1 VSSDLRELLQS
12 SLGAGYR
19 LSRELGGGGMA
30 KVFVADDPAVG
41 RRVVVK
47 VLAPDL
53 AAGVNVDRFK
63 REIQVAVSLHHPR
76 IVPVYSAGQSGD
88 DLLYYTMPYIEG
100 ETLRAL
106 IARECQL
113 PLDRALAITRD
124 VAEAL
129 EYAHQQNIVH
139 RDIKPE
145 NILIERETGRAVVTD
160 FGIARAIERAADI
173 TTVTSTGLTLGTPT
187 YMSPEQAGAEKH
199 LDGRSDIYSLGCV
212 LYEML
217 AGAPPFNGPTARAI
231 IARHMTEPPPPIRVV
246 RPDLPQGAAILIERM
261 LAKVPAGRL
270 PTAAALVSA
279 IDHYDTLTLPPV
291 RSGRGAWIAA
301 AAIAALAALAGGLSL
316 ATRSQSRQE
325 AVRDPKKIAV
335 LYLEAP
341 RGDSQLVTVARGIT
355 RDLIYTLARV
365 PELSLVSEPG
375 IRQFSGRTPPDSVG
389 HVLGV
394 GTVVYGA
401 LDARGDSIQV
411 DVHLAD
417 AASLLEEGAVRLT
430 YARSSL
436 LSLRD
441 TIVQEVAGR
450 LRNRLGTT
458 VQLREWQAGT
468 RSVVAWE
475 LRQRAEELIAREAEL
490 RHRPE
495 DLPQQSL
502 LLGRADSLLAA
513 ASVADPQWGEPLIER
528 GWVMYR
534 RAVPEPNVARTV
546 VLLDSARRFA
556 ESALTRNSGD
566 ARALELRGSIHYQ
579 RWSVSPRSES
589 VLLLDSA
596 ASDLRA
602 ATALSPRLARAWS
615 TLSAVLSL
623 KGDNPGAMDA
633 ARRAL
638 DTDAFLRNAPSSL
651 ERLVLA
657 YLFAEQYDSAR
668 TLCDQTMRRFPT
680 DNVAIACDLDVL
692 GWSGRGAQDVARTWA
707 AVRRTESAGN
717 WPLIAGVSPHG
728 RLYVAA
734 VLARS
739 GLSDSAR
746 AVYRATQGVLR
757 ASRQEEDFLINEA
770 YVLTML
776 GEQNA
781 ALALLERAAGAAR
794 SLPVEIARLPWFRS
808 LRGNPRFQQL
818 ARSR

>member
-47 VLAPDL
+47 VLSPDL

-76 IVPVYSAGQSGD
+76 IVPVLSAGQSGD

-113 PLDRALAITRD
+113 PLDRALAITHD

-129 EYAHQQNIVH
+129 QYAHEQNIVH

-145 NILIERETGRAVVTD
+145 NILIEKESGRAVVTD

-173 TTVTSTGLTLGTPT
+173 TTVTSTGLTLGTPI

-246 RPDLPQGAAILIERM
+246 RPDLPPGAAVLIERM

-270 PTAAALVSA
+270 PSASALVDA
-279 IDHYDTLTLPPV
+279 VDHYDTLTMPSA
-291 RSGRGAWIAA
+291 RSGRRTWIAA
-301 AAIAALAALAGGLSL
+301 VAIVALAALAGGLAL
-316 ATRSQSRQE
+316 ASRSRPPRE

-335 LYLEAP
+335 FYLEAP
-341 RGDSQLVTVARGIT
+341 RNDSQLVTVARGIT

-375 IRQFSGRTPPDSVG
+375 IRQFSGRTPTDSVG

-401 LDARGDSIQV
+401 LDTKGDSIRV

-417 AASLLEEGAVRLT
+417 ATSLLEEGAVRLT

-436 LSLRD
+436 LNLRD
-441 TIVQEVAGR
+441 TIVQEVAQQ
-450 LRNRLGTT
+450 LRTRLGTT
-458 VQLREWQAGT
+458 VRLREWQAGT
-468 RSVVAWE
+468 RSQHAWE
-475 LRQRAEELIAREAEL
+475 LRQQAEELIEVEAEL

-495 DLPQQSL
+495 DVQQQGAL
-502 LLGRADSLLAA
+502 LHRADSLLAQ
-513 ASVADPQWGEPLIER
+513 ASVEDPRWAEPLIER

-534 RAVPEPNVARTV
+534 RALPESNPAHNGAMV
-546 VLLDSARRFA
+546 DSALAFA
-556 ESALTRNSGD
+556 AAVLARNPGD
-566 ARALELRGSIHYQ
+566 ARALELRGSLRQYS
-579 RWSVSPRSES
+579 WGLSPRSAS
-589 VLLLDSA
+589 ALLDSA
-596 ASDLRA
+596 AADLRA
-602 ATALSPRLARAWS
+602 ATAINPRLARAWS
-615 TLSAVLSL
+615 VLSLVLSL
-623 KGDNPGAMDA
+623 KGDDAGAVEA

-638 DTDAFLRNAPSSL
+638 DADAYLRDAPATL

-657 YLFAEQYDSAR
+657 HLFAERYDSAR
-668 TLCDQTMRRFPT
+668 VICDEIIRRFPT
-680 DNVAIACDLDVL
+680 NNLAMQCDLDVL
-692 GWSGRGAQDVARTWA
+692 GWSGRGAQDVARVWE
-707 AVRRTESAGN
+707 AVRRVERSGG
-717 WPLIAGVSPHG
+717 WPLVSGISPHG
-728 RLYVAA
+728 RLYAAA

-739 GLSDSAR
+739 GLPDSAR
-746 AVYRATQGVLR
+746 AVFRATQTTVR
-757 ASRQEEDFLINEA
+757 AAGQEEDLLVNEA

-776 GEQNA
+776 GDQDG
-781 ALALLERAAGAAR
+781 ALDLLERASRAAP
-794 SLPVEIARLPWFRS
+794 SLPPEIARIPWFRG
-808 LRGNPRFQQL
+808 LHGNPRYQRL
-818 ARSR
+818 IAAR

>member
-1 VSSDLRELLQS
+1 MSSDLRELLQS

-47 VLAPDL
+47 VLSPDL

-76 IVPVYSAGQSGD
+76 IVPVLSAGQSGD

-113 PLDRALAITRD
+113 PLDRALAITHD

-129 EYAHQQNIVH
+129 QYAHEQNIVH

-145 NILIERETGRAVVTD
+145 NILIEKESGRAVVTD

-231 IARHMTEPPPPIRVV
+231 IARHMTEPPPPIRIV
-246 RPDLPQGAAILIERM
+246 RPDLPPGAAVLIERM

-270 PTAAALVSA
+270 PSASALVDA
-279 IDHYDTLTLPPV
+279 VDHYDTLTMPSA
-291 RSGRGAWIAA
+291 RSGRRTWIAA
-301 AAIAALAALAGGLSL
+301 VAIVALAALAGGLAL
-316 ATRSQSRQE
+316 ASRSRPPRE

-341 RGDSQLVTVARGIT
+341 RNDSQLVTVARGIT

-375 IRQFSGRTPPDSVG
+375 IRQFSGRTPTDSVG

-401 LDARGDSIQV
+401 LDTKGDSIRV

-417 AASLLEEGAVRLT
+417 ATSLLEEGAVRLT

-436 LSLRD
+436 LNLRD
-441 TIVQEVAGR
+441 TIVQEVAQQ
-450 LRNRLGTT
+450 LRTRLGTT
-458 VQLREWQAGT
+458 VRLREWQAGT
-468 RSVVAWE
+468 RSQHAWE
-475 LRQRAEELIAREAEL
+475 LRQQAEELIEVEAEL

-495 DLPQQSL
+495 DVQQQGAL
-502 LLGRADSLLAA
+502 LHRADSLLAQ
-513 ASVADPQWGEPLIER
+513 ASVEDPRWAEPLIER

-534 RAVPEPNVARTV
+534 
-546 VLLDSARRFA
+546 
-556 ESALTRNSGD
+556 
-566 ARALELRGSIHYQ
+566 
-579 RWSVSPRSES
+579 
-589 VLLLDSA
+589 
-596 ASDLRA
+596 
-602 ATALSPRLARAWS
+602 
-615 TLSAVLSL
+615 
-623 KGDNPGAMDA
+623 
-633 ARRAL
+633 
-638 DTDAFLRNAPSSL
+638 
-651 ERLVLA
+651 
-657 YLFAEQYDSAR
+657 
-668 TLCDQTMRRFPT
+668 
-680 DNVAIACDLDVL
+680 
-692 GWSGRGAQDVARTWA
+692 
-707 AVRRTESAGN
+707 
-717 WPLIAGVSPHG
+717 
-728 RLYVAA
+728 
-734 VLARS
+734 
-739 GLSDSAR
+739 
-746 AVYRATQGVLR
+746 
-757 ASRQEEDFLINEA
+757 
-770 YVLTML
+770 
-776 GEQNA
+776 
-781 ALALLERAAGAAR
+781 
-794 SLPVEIARLPWFRS
+794 
-808 LRGNPRFQQL
+808 
-818 ARSR
+818 